1 MGFRHTADPIAS
13 QIMGVPFGLTADG
26 YELQWQVNYLAPFL
40 FVSELLP
47 LLLTT
52 ASTIQSKGRVRVV
65 NLSSDMAT
73 LLGPKQILLED
84 VNMTDQKGMTVLL
97 WVCPISI
104 TIGAN
109 HTAPQTTLLPL
120 KTSLHTPRQRTEQ
133 SLQCSRL
140 VETGCPF

>member
-1 MGFRHTADPIAS
+1 MGCRHTADPIAS

-97 WVCPISI
+97 WV
-104 TIGAN
+104 
-109 HTAPQTTLLPL
+109 
-120 KTSLHTPRQRTEQ
+120 
-133 SLQCSRL
+133 
-140 VETGCPF
+140 

>member
-1 MGFRHTADPIAS
+1 MTTQDFLGIRHPANSVAS

-52 ASTIQSKGRVRVV
+52 ASTIQSKNRVRVV
-65 NLSSDMAT
+65 NLSSDMVT

-97 WVCPISI
+97 WV
-104 TIGAN
+104 
-109 HTAPQTTLLPL
+109 
-120 KTSLHTPRQRTEQ
+120 
-133 SLQCSRL
+133 
-140 VETGCPF
+140 

>member
-1 MGFRHTADPIAS
+1 MTTPYSLAIRHIADSTAA

-26 YELQWQVNYLAPFL
+26 FELQWQVNYLAPYL

-52 ASTIQSKGRVRVV
+52 ASTTQSKDRVRVV

-84 VNMTDQKGMTVLL
+84 VNMTDHKGMTVLL
-97 WVCPISI
+97 WV
-104 TIGAN
+104 
-109 HTAPQTTLLPL
+109 
-120 KTSLHTPRQRTEQ
+120 
-133 SLQCSRL
+133 
-140 VETGCPF
+140 